1 MSEYNHNISN
11 IDFEDD
17 AIELKTLAYILY
29 LLDSQNDEK
38 AKIRHLVIE
47 LIKEKGDIQGSVR

>member
-1 MSEYNHNISN
+1 MSEYNHNIPN

-17 AIELKTLAYILY
+17 AIELKILSYILY

-38 AKIRHLVIE
+38 AKIRQLVIE
-47 LIKEKGDIQGSVR
+47 LIKEKGNLYS